1 MPTQVSH
8 DGREG
13 RSCLFH
19 LLKRMIVFYPTP
31 SFLCGTGNWVSKAN
45 WTPPAKCGEQNR
57 STGPSC
63 WHLGKTKG
71 LLDVWCPLVQSSFLP
86 NQSPLAKYWG
96 RQPATLVCQHCESSP
111 GGEKEN
117 TFMCWPH
124 PVFPLLS
131 LLLPLPFIFL
141 SVLQDPLLPNLW
153 TCHVVSHSEGAV
165 EWNQLLEFLFL
176 IKW

>member
-1 MPTQVSH
+1 MNPICQHRFLMMEERAGPICFTYWKGWSFSIQH
-8 DGREG
+8 P
-13 RSCLFH
+13 L
-19 LLKRMIVFYPTP
+19 
-31 SFLCGTGNWVSKAN
+31 FLCGTGNWVSKAN
-45 WTPPAKCGEQNR
+45 WTPPAKCGEQENR

-96 RQPATLVCQHCESSP
+96 RRPATLVCQYCESSP

-153 TCHVVSHSEGAV
+153 TPYEHVTLWATV
-165 EWNQLLEFLFL
+165 
-176 IKW
+176 K